1 VTRTIACCDADN
13 LKSEC
18 RRSVLRALELL
29 GQEDLP

>member
-1 VTRTIACCDADN
+1 MTQRIADRDADD

-29 GQEDLP
+29 GQEVS